1 MFKEIEAMM
10 GEETL
15 SVSLIV
21 AKNKDGLSVTV
32 LPKSKEGADQ
42 ALSTPL
48 ALQGTAEELDAEF
61 VGLLTGYSGARKSLS
76 EQAADTA
83 AVLEAAKAASAKK
96 GQDAL
101 KKSATP
107 AAGKGP
113 KAPATQPCDAGGDD
127 EDDDAALDSAASPS
141 TSAPAP
147 AASTPSLFAD

>member
-21 AKNKDGLSVTV
+21 VKNKDGLSVTV
-32 LPKSKEGADQ
+32 LPKSKEGADP

-61 VGLLTGYSGARKSLS
+61 VGLLAGYSGARKSLS
-76 EQAADTA
+76 EQAADTT

-101 KKSATP
+101 KKSATQP
-107 AAGKGP
+107 AGKGP
-113 KAPATQPCDAGGDD
+113 TAPATQTCDADGDD
-127 EDDDAALDSAASPS
+127 EDDDAAASPS
-141 TSAPAP
+141 TGAPAP